1 MFVATT
7 IQRFAC
13 FQPFPHTMFLLSLS
27 PTIVLIA
34 RDFDRMFDAI
44 TVVMTIWLENDEV
57 PVPGGRRIIIASADG
72 RGRKEQV
79 GGGDS

>member
-1 MFVATT
+1 MLPT
-7 IQRFAC
+7 
-13 FQPFPHTMFLLSLS
+13 FPHNMFLLSLS

-57 PVPGGRRIIIASADG
+57 PVPAGRRIIIASADG
-72 RGRKEQV
+72 RGKEQV